1 MDKLFRYFEELVM
14 KRLVHLGLLL
24 ALVAGVSIIG
34 SPRAVNGQSAGLV
47 SSVLNRMERNRQ
59 SLKSLRASLSMEK
72 YNSQLHDK
80 DQYVGTVLYMP
91 ASGRNASV
99 RIEWQKPRRE
109 ILAVSNGQYT
119 LFRPSLNTAMKGKT
133 GSIKGGGG
141 AGTVLDMMYMSKQQL
156 EARFQPVQD
165 VREETLW
172 GNVSTIHLTLVPKG
186 NPSYKY
192 AEIWVDS
199 SGMPVQ
205 TKIVEKND
213 DATTMRL
220 SGMERNV
227 KISSDEFDLKLAST
241 VTIIKG

>member
-1 MDKLFRYFEELVM
+1 M
-14 KRLVHLGLLL
+14 KRFVSLVLAILFVTVGLT
-24 ALVAGVSIIG
+24 AGSFG
-34 SPRAVNGQSAGLV
+34 KSYGQSAGLV

-59 SLKSLRASLSMEK
+59 SLKSLRAGIGMEK
-72 YNSQLHDK
+72 YNAQLRETEK
-80 DQYVGTVLYMP
+80 YNGTVIYMP
-91 ASGRNASV
+91 ASGREAAV
-99 RIEWQKPRRE
+99 RIEWRSPQHE
-109 ILAVSNGQYT
+109 ILAVLNGKYT
-119 LFRPSLNTAMKGKT
+119 LFRPRLGMAYVGKSSGKGNKP
-133 GSIKGGGG
+133 
-141 AGTVLDMMYMSKQQL
+141 GTILEMMYMSKQQL

-186 NPSYKY
+186 NASFKY

-220 SGMERNV
+220 SGMEKNA
-227 KISSDEFDLKLAST
+227 KISGDEFNLKLDAN
-241 VTIIKG
+241 VRIVKG